1 METIYPPLWPPIAH
15 WVHAWRV
22 QVKIIEAG
30 KLSIV
35 HHYHQMQKQIIAWV
49 KDNLLC
55 IEYMLHTLM
64 NPVIDQRGQ

>member
-1 METIYPPLWPPIAH
+1 
-15 WVHAWRV
+15 
-22 QVKIIEAG
+22 
-30 KLSIV
+30 
-35 HHYHQMQKQIIAWV
+35 MQKQIIAWV